1 MFIRLSGCLCPN
13 FGCCWTDASWY
24 VHSLC
29 TKAKHQ
35 STKIAASILL
45 SQIVPPSIDVCPVR
59 GHESVPEYRAILAR
73 CSRLRRRAGKR
84 ASPSQRRRRRRR
96 RRQWPRERGAPSAA
110 TAASEDGGGGGRK
123 RREQQPFLPLL
134 LLLPLPPLLLRAR
147 GRRRGGSL
155 LSVTIG
161 RPSRG
166 AGEGRRT
173 GRNQRSSSSCRR
185 SREGGFEF
193 IMTSSSKCL

>member
-1 MFIRLSGCLCPN
+1 MFQVYTL
-13 FGCCWTDASWY
+13 D
-24 VHSLC
+24 VV
-29 TKAKHQ
+29 KHE
-35 STKIAASILL
+35 STIIAASNASLLL
-45 SQIVPPSIDVCPVR
+45 SQIVPPSIDACPIR
-59 GHESVPEYRAILAR
+59 RHESVPEYRAILAR

-84 ASPSQRRRRRRR
+84 ASPSQRRRRRRPRR

-134 LLLPLPPLLLRAR
+134 PPLLLRAR

-166 AGEGRRT
+166 AGEGSGT

-185 SREGGFEF
+185 SREGRRNRVHYDSFSEMLVI
-193 IMTSSSKCL
+193 IM

>member
-1 MFIRLSGCLCPN
+1 MCSIEG
-13 FGCCWTDASWY
+13 
-24 VHSLC
+24 
-29 TKAKHQ
+29 KI
-35 STKIAASILL
+35 TKIAAAPLLL

-96 RRQWPRERGAPSAA
+96 PRWRRQWPRERGAPSAA

-134 LLLPLPPLLLRAR
+134 PLLLPPLLLRAR

-185 SREGGFEF
+185 SRKGGIEF
-193 IMTSSSKCL
+193 IMTTPPRCL

>member
-1 MFIRLSGCLCPN
+1 MLADMFQVYTLDVVR
-13 FGCCWTDASWY
+13 
-24 VHSLC
+24 
-29 TKAKHQ
+29 HQ
-35 STKIAASILL
+35 SAKIAASLL
-45 SQIVPPSIDVCPVR
+45 VSLIVPPSIVVCPIR

-84 ASPSQRRRRRRR
+84 ASPSQRWRRRRR

-110 TAASEDGGGGGRK
+110 TAASEDGGGGRK

-134 LLLPLPPLLLRAR
+134 LLPLLLLRAR

-185 SREGGFEF
+185 SREGGIEL
-193 IMTSSSKCL
+193 IMTASSKCL

>member
-1 MFIRLSGCLCPN
+1 M
-13 FGCCWTDASWY
+13 
-24 VHSLC
+24 
-29 TKAKHQ
+29 
-35 STKIAASILL
+35 
-45 SQIVPPSIDVCPVR
+45 PPSIDVCPTR
-59 GHESVPEYRAILAR
+59 SHESIPDNCAILAR
-73 CSRLRRRAGKR
+73 CSKRRHRAGKG
-84 ASPSQRRRRRRR
+84 ACPSQRLRR
-96 RRQWPRERGAPSAA
+96 RRQWPRERGAPLAV
-110 TAASEDGGGGGRK
+110 TAASENAGGGGRK

-185 SREGGFEF
+185 SREGGRRNRVNLY
-193 IMTSSSKCL
+193 MTTPSKCL